1 MKNMAFDKSVRRID
15 VDGRM
20 HVEVSN
26 ISKATVNPYLGSEI
40 PNGEALGL
48 QPDKVYQLLRD
59 PDELKKAASTFNNLQ
74 LLIIHEPVTADE
86 PKKELVV
93 GCLGSDVA
101 FDGEYLTAS
110 LCIWDAEAIAG
121 IESKEQTELSSG
133 YRYTADMTP
142 GEFNGVKYD
151 GVMRDIVGN
160 HVALVDVGR
169 AGRDVVVSDRN
180 PFLTKENEMKKRNL
194 SAKAKARVAAVI
206 DHVNPQIAKDA
217 DLTDLTE
224 LLDAL
229 ASTGAEEQP
238 ATTGDDDD
246 KNTAVDEA
254 GCAQALEFLKDK
266 LSDEDL
272 ASVAGMLSSEPA
284 AADDDLD
291 DKDKPDVTVPPKDSD
306 DGKKPAMDA
315 AMVEKIAGDRVAA
328 AIKERD
334 ALHEARAAVEPLV
347 GKVALDSAAAVY
359 KFALDHAGISTKGV
373 HPSAY
378 GAMVGMLKDSKSQ
391 PNMGMDSAAAVK
403 AAKEFPHLSRF
414 N

>member
-1 MKNMAFDKSVRRID
+1 MAFDKSVRRID

-20 HVEVSN
+20 HVEISN

-48 QPDKVYQLLRD
+48 QPDKIYQLLRD
-59 PDELKKAASTFNNLQ
+59 PKELEKAASTFNNLQ

-101 FDGEYLTAS
+101 FDGTYLTSS
-110 LCIWDAEAIAG
+110 LCIWDAEAIVG

-133 YRYTADMTP
+133 YRYTADMTA
-142 GEFNGVKYD
+142 GEFEGVKYD
-151 GVMRDIVGN
+151 GVMRDIIGN

-180 PFLTKENEMKKRNL
+180 PFLKKETEMKKRKL
-194 SAKAKARVAAVI
+194 SATAQARVDAVMSHI
-206 DHVNPQIAKDA
+206 KPKIAQDA
-217 DLTDLTE
+217 ELSELTE
-224 LLDAL
+224 LLTAL
-229 ASTGAEEQP
+229 AGTSTEEP
-238 ATTGDDDD
+238 PPVMDDDD
-246 KNTAVDEA
+246 DTASDAA
-254 GCAQALEFLKDK
+254 GSAQALEFLTGK

-272 ASVAGMLSSEPA
+272 ASVTSMLSGDAPPA
-284 AADDDLD
+284 ADEGVDDD
-291 DKDKPDVTVPPKDSD
+291 KPAVPVPPKDAD
-306 DGKKPAMDA
+306 DDKKPAMDA
-315 AMVEKIAGDRVAA
+315 AMVEKIASDRVAVAIA
-328 AIKERD
+328 ARD
-334 ALHEARAAVEPLV
+334 ALHEARIAVEPLV

-359 KFALDHAGISTKGV
+359 KFALDHSGIETKGV

-378 GAMVGMLKDSKSQ
+378 GTLVSMVKQRDAQ
-391 PNMGMDSAAAVK
+391 PVMGMDSAAATKV
-403 AAKEFPHLSRF
+403 AAQFTDLSRF